1 MRLRLLKGG
10 FNLLLKKCVAR
21 FRFGYR
27 LRKNK
32 TLKGRT
38 DVLGRDGC
46 PLPARLEDANGEA
59 MKRRLALLLLYAFS
73 MLALATAQTGDV
85 RAQVLRGRAVAQA
98 VKLSVDATDAPRKLF
113 RATEVI
119 PVEPGALTLYYPA
132 WLPGEHGPTGPIIN
146 LSGLRFTA
154 NGKTIQWRR
163 DPVDMYAFH
172 IEVPQGASAVEV
184 ALEFLA
190 PTFSGGFTSGS
201 STTSH
206 LALFSWN
213 WLLLYP
219 PVAHTDDLMFD
230 ASIRLPAG
238 WKYGTGLDT
247 ERESRG
253 VIDFKTASLTKIVDS
268 PVLAGEYFRTIS
280 LSTAK
285 PAVEMDIAADSAAA
299 LEASPQ
305 FTNAMRKLVAE
316 ARALFGAE
324 HYEHYNFLFTL
335 SDRVAHFGLEHHQS
349 NDSRVAERSLLDE
362 TQGRLALG
370 VLPHEYF
377 HSWNGKYRRPA
388 GLATSDFQKP
398 MQGELLWVYEGLT
411 EYYGNVL
418 AARSGLWTPDKYRD
432 ELANVAA
439 GLEHRPGRTWRP
451 LIDTTVAAQLLYNAP
466 PEWEAERRSV
476 DFYDEGWLIWLDA
489 DTLIR
494 QLSNGQ
500 RSLDDFCKRFHG
512 GQTSAPMVK
521 PYTFDD
527 VVATLNDV
535 APYDWRAFL
544 NQRLWSTDAHAPLGG
559 VERGGWRLGYDA
571 TRSQHIEDLEDGR
584 ERVEM
589 AYSLGLRL
597 DTKGLIA
604 DVLPGTAAFAAGLG
618 PGLTIVA
625 VDGKAFSPAVLRD
638 AVSAAKTRKTPIQLL
653 VNNEGALLN
662 YSLDYHGGE
671 QYPHL
676 SRDNSKPDLLT
687 QTIAPLTGAR
697 AGVGVAECDE
707 FLEKYVRCVSAR

>member
-1 MRLRLLKGG
+1 
-10 FNLLLKKCVAR
+10 
-21 FRFGYR
+21 
-27 LRKNK
+27 
-32 TLKGRT
+32 
-38 DVLGRDGC
+38 
-46 PLPARLEDANGEA
+46 
-59 MKRRLALLLLYAFS
+59 MKRRLALLLSILYFV
-73 MLALATAQTGDV
+73 ALAHAGGLSASAQGAGGGGGRGDA
-85 RAQVLRGRAVAQA
+85 AQVL
-98 VKLSVDATDAPRKLF
+98 KLAVDATDAPRKLF
-113 RATEVI
+113 RATETI
-119 PVEPGALTLYYPA
+119 PARPGPLTLYYPA

-154 NGKTIQWRR
+154 AGKTLQWRR

-172 IEVPQGASAVEV
+172 IEVPQGAGAVEV
-184 ALEFLA
+184 SMEFLA

-219 PVAHTDDLMFD
+219 PVAHSDELMID

-247 ERESRG
+247 LSQTRG
-253 VIDFKTASLTKIVDS
+253 LTLFKTASLTKIVDS
-268 PVLAGEYFRTIS
+268 PVLAGEYFRVLP

-285 PAVEMDIAADSAAA
+285 PEVVMDIAADSPAA

-305 FTNAMRKLVAE
+305 FVNSMRKLVAE

-349 NDSRVAERSLLDE
+349 NDSRVAERALLDE

-388 GLATSDFQKP
+388 GLATSDYQKP

-418 AARSGLWTPDKYRD
+418 AARSGIWTPEEYRD

-439 GLEHRPGRTWRP
+439 NLGHRPGRTWRP

-466 PEWEAERRSV
+466 GEWESERRSV

-494 QLSNGQ
+494 QLTNGQ

-512 GQTSAPMVK
+512 GQTGAPEVR

-527 VVATLNDV
+527 VVNTLNEV
-535 APYDWRAFL
+535 APHDWRAFL
-544 NQRLWSTDAHAPLGG
+544 NERLWSLDARAPLGG
-559 VERGGWRLGYDA
+559 IERGGWRVTYDDV
-571 TRSQHIEDLEDGR
+571 RSQHVEDLEDGR

-597 DTKGLIA
+597 STAGLIG
-604 DVLPGTAAFAAGLG
+604 DVIAGTPAAAAGLG
-618 PGLTIVA
+618 PGMTVVA
-625 VDGKAFSPAVLRD
+625 VDGKAYTPSVLRD
-638 AVSAAKTRKTPIQLL
+638 AVTAAKTRKTPIQLL
-653 VNNEGALLN
+653 VNNEGAMQT
-662 YSLDYHGGE
+662 YSLDYHGGQ

-676 SRDNSKPDLLT
+676 ARDNSKPDLLS
-687 QTIAPLTGAR
+687 QTIAPLT
-697 AGVGVAECDE
+697 
-707 FLEKYVRCVSAR
+707 K

>member
-1 MRLRLLKGG
+1 M
-10 FNLLLKKCVAR
+10 N
-21 FRFGYR
+21 
-27 LRKNK
+27 
-32 TLKGRT
+32 
-38 DVLGRDGC
+38 
-46 PLPARLEDANGEA
+46 
-59 MKRRLALLLLYAFS
+59 RRLATLLSLLFIF
-73 MLALATAQTGDV
+73 ALANAGARASFAQGARRD
-85 RAQVLRGRAVAQA
+85 AQA
-98 VKLSVDATDAPRKLF
+98 VVKLSVDATDAPRKLF

-119 PVEPGALTLYYPA
+119 PAQPGPLTLYYPA
-132 WLPGEHGPTGPIIN
+132 WLPGEHGPTGPVIN
-146 LSGLRFTA
+146 LSALKFTA
-154 NGKTIQWRR
+154 AGKTLRWKR

-172 IEVPQGASAVEV
+172 IEVPQGANFVEV
-184 ALEFLA
+184 SMEFLA

-206 LALFSWN
+206 LAIFSWN

-219 PVAHTDDLMFD
+219 PVAHSDELMID
-230 ASIRLPAG
+230 TSIRLPAG

-247 ERESRG
+247 ERETRG
-253 VIDFKTASLTKIVDS
+253 VVEFKTASLTKVVDS
-268 PVLAGEYFRTIS
+268 PVLAGEFFRSIP
-280 LSTAK
+280 LSTTK
-285 PAVEMDIAADSAAA
+285 PAVEIDLAADSPAA

-305 FTNAMRKLVAE
+305 FINSMRKLVAE

-349 NDSRVAERSLLDE
+349 NDSRVAERALINE

-388 GLATSDFQKP
+388 GLATPDYQKP

-418 AARSGLWTPDKYRD
+418 AARSGIWTPEQYRD

-439 GLEHRPGRTWRP
+439 NYGHRPGRTWRP

-466 PEWEAERRSV
+466 GEWESERRSV

-494 QLSNGQ
+494 QLTKGQ
-500 RSLDDFCKRFHG
+500 HSLDDFCKRFHG
-512 GQTSAPMVK
+512 GQTGAPEVR
-521 PYTFDD
+521 PYTMDD
-527 VVATLNDV
+527 VVNTLNEV
-535 APYDWRAFL
+535 APYDWRGFFDE
-544 NQRLWSTDAHAPLGG
+544 RLWSLSPNAPLGG
-559 VERGGWRLGYDA
+559 IERGGWHVTYDDVR
-571 TRSQHIEDLEDGR
+571 TQHTDDFEDGR

-597 DTKGLIA
+597 N
-604 DVLPGTAAFAAGLG
+604 AAGLVGDVIEGTPASAAKLG
-618 PGLTIVA
+618 PGMTVIA
-625 VDGKAFSPAVLRD
+625 VDGKAYTPSVLRD
-638 AVSAAKTRKTPIQLL
+638 AVTAAKSRKTPIQLL
-653 VNNEGALLN
+653 VNNEGSMQTF
-662 YSLDYHGGE
+662 SLDYHGGQ

-676 SRDNSKPDLLT
+676 TRDNSKPDILS
-687 QTIAPLTGAR
+687 QIIAPLTR
-697 AGVGVAECDE
+697 TPVGVAECDE
-707 FLEKYVRCVSAR
+707 FLQKYERCVMGKVPEAVRQNVSQSLESMRAMWREAATTPQGRAGLKQACAMAHEQAKVTLTAYGCEW